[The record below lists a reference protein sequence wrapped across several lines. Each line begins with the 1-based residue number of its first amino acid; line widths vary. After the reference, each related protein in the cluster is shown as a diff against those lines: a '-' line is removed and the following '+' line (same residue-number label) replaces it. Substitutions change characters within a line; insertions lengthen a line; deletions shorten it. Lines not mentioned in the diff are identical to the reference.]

1 IASAVGV
8 DHWRTPYQMW
18 LIKTGRVDPDRLTSS
33 EQENRFRWGHKIEP
47 LLIDTFAEEHPDLHV
62 TRDVGTLA
70 RVDQKWQRVNV
81 DGLAWT
87 QSGELHGV
95 IEAKT
100 ANHRMQSAWEGAE
113 VPVPYVMQCQWAMWV
128 TGAPRAYVVALID
141 THTHIEKTVE
151 RDDELIADLVDLA
164 TQFWR
169 LVEIDTPPTPDGK

>member
-1 IASAVGV
+1 LHCCPRRRVQRPGDSVTTPFEIDPRIARVILPSHTSHKEWAGTRRNGVGGSDIASAVGV

-113 VPVPYVMQCQWAMWV
+113 VP
-128 TGAPRAYVVALID
+128 
-141 THTHIEKTVE
+141 
-151 RDDELIADLVDLA
+151 
-164 TQFWR
+164 
-169 LVEIDTPPTPDGK
+169 